1 MAMQKTDGK
10 VLISVVVIG
19 LNEEARLQSSL
30 EAVLAQQPSR
40 CELEVFYVDSGSTD
54 RSVAIAQSVSGVQVL
69 RLQTSRPSAAKARN
83 LGLAHARGTYV
94 QLIDGDSVLQPGWL
108 EAALDKLENSPD
120 VACVFGQCIEAFPE
134 QSIYMR
140 VCGLDWHIPAGE
152 HRLCGGNAMWRTSVI
167 SAHHFFDESL
177 QLGEEPDLCYRV
189 RQQGQRI
196 VCMDLPMV
204 LHDLGMTTFR
214 QYWKRG
220 VGTGK
225 AYARVASR
233 YWHLPEKM
241 WLRELIRNFL
251 EPVVWLLILLLGG
264 CVSGTM
270 GGAVLAL
277 SSWLLLRAA
286 KTAWS
291 VRARARGWAT
301 GVLYGLHCQ
310 FFRLPVVVGQL
321 QALFLH

>member
-1 MAMQKTDGK
+1 MQNQESK

-19 LNEEARLQSSL
+19 LNEEARLQASL
-30 EAVLAQQPSR
+30 EAVLAQQSLR

-54 RSVAIAQSVSGVQVL
+54 RSLAIAQAVPGVQVL
-69 RLQTSRPSAAKARN
+69 RLQATRPSAAKARN
-83 LGLAHARGTYV
+83 LGLSQARGTYV

-108 EAALDKLENSPD
+108 DSALAVLEASPD
-120 VACVFGQCIEAFPE
+120 VACVFGQCIEAFPD
-134 QSIYMR
+134 QSIYMQ
-140 VCGLDWHIPAGE
+140 VCGLDWHIPAGN

-167 SAHHFFDESL
+167 AAHHFFDEAL

-189 RQQGQRI
+189 RQNGLRI
-196 VCMDLPMV
+196 VCVDVPMV
-204 LHDLGMTTFR
+204 LHDLGMTTFQ

-241 WLRELIRNFL
+241 WLREVLRNFV
-251 EPVVWLLILLLGG
+251 EPVVWLAILSLGACLWGMAGSVGVLL
-264 CVSGTM
+264 
-270 GGAVLAL
+270 A
-277 SSWLLLRAA
+277 WWLLRAA

-291 VRARARGWAT
+291 VRARADRWVT

-321 QALFLH
+321 QALLQR